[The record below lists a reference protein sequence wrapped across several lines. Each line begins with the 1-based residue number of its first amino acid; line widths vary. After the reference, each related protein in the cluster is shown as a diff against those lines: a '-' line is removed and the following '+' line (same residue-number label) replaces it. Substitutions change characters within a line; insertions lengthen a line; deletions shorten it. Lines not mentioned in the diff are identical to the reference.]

1 MAISKSALETVIK
14 SGRDDLLRD
23 LMRTELKRLR
33 DTKRYYSQKASKLPS
48 DVDYD
53 TFVKIKAK
61 QNLLDEQINQLVKAR
76 KNLKTKHTKAT
87 AQMLDVAK
95 QQRALSKD
103 SEAFKTYASQF
114 DDNINDTFNSMF
126 NKGQF
131 IMSSSEMSKYDKI
144 FNKYGIGITE
154 TIKKNIANRYKYWS
168 SDLAYQIISEWV
180 AKADSVLDKV
190 DSSDKK
196 LFAQYLNTVKG
207 RI

>member
-33 DTKRYYSQKASKLPS
+33 DTKRYYSQKASQLPS

-95 QQRALSKD
+95 QQKVFTTDSK
-103 SEAFKTYASQF
+103 AFTEYSRSF
-114 DDNINDTFNSMF
+114 DENINNTFNSMF
-126 NKGQF
+126 GKGQF
-131 IMSSSEMSKYDKI
+131 IMSDTEMTKFDKI
-144 FNKYGIGITE
+144 FNKYGIGITD

-168 SDLAYQIISEWV
+168 SDLAYQIISEWIS
-180 AKADSVLDKV
+180 KAEAQLDSV
-190 DSSDKK
+190 SESDKK
-196 LFAQYLNTVKG
+196 EFNNYLNTIKG

>member
-1 MAISKSALETVIK
+1 MAISQSVLNTVIK

-33 DTKRYYSQKASKLPS
+33 DTRRYYEKKEAQMSS

-53 TFVKIKAK
+53 TFVKMKARE
-61 QNLLDEQINQLVKAR
+61 NLIQEQINQLVKAR
-76 KNLKTKHTKAT
+76 KDLKTKHTKAT
-87 AQMLDVAK
+87 AKMLDVAK
-95 QQRALSKD
+95 QQKALSKD

-114 DDNINDTFNSMF
+114 DENIDDTFNSMF

-131 IMSSSEMSKYDKI
+131 ILSSSEMSKYDKI
-144 FNKYGIGITE
+144 FNKYGIGITD
-154 TIKKNIANRYKYWS
+154 TIKKNIANGYKYWS
-168 SDLAYQIISEWV
+168 SDSAYQVISEWV

-196 LFAQYLNTVKG
+196 LFAQYLSTVKG